1 MIKFSYPEV
10 DVLKKRNKMKRNT
23 GKKICSFVLYIFG
36 IVFICA
42 GVVGVISL
50 DNETFKDTK
59 ALNNNLNKTVST
71 KELVNSFQKLD
82 KKTISPVM
90 YSSFEDAVY
99 NSKYYPTSFV
109 GKLVHYGPDCP
120 ECGGHLGCNGQDARN
135 GNIYYNDSEYGK
147 LRIVAMSSNIPCG
160 SIIRINVDAY
170 DPDGMYAIVLDRGVS
185 GNMVDLLKTSA
196 KASSPVQTVNNV
208 TFDIVRYGY

>member
-1 MIKFSYPEV
+1 MSKMK
-10 DVLKKRNKMKRNT
+10 LKKNT
-23 GKKICSFVLYIFG
+23 GKKIIAGVLYVFGLVFIGAG
-36 IVFICA
+36 IV
-42 GVVGVISL
+42 GLVSL
-50 DNETFKDTK
+50 ENDSFESVEASNG
-59 ALNNNLNKTVST
+59 NLNKTIST

-82 KKTISPVM
+82 KRSLKPVM
-90 YSSFEDAVY
+90 YNDFESAVY
-99 NSKYYPTSFV
+99 NSQFYPTSFV

-147 LRIVAMSSNIPCG
+147 LRIVAMSSTIPCG

-185 GNMVDLLKTSA
+185 GNMVDLLKESA
-196 KASSPVQTVNNV
+196 KAKSPVATTSGV

>member
-1 MIKFSYPEV
+1 MA
-10 DVLKKRNKMKRNT
+10 KKSKLRRNIIPKLLS
-23 GKKICSFVLYIFG
+23 GVLYVFG

-42 GVVGVISL
+42 GVVGIMSL
-50 DNETFKDTK
+50 DNQTFKDTN
-59 ALNNNLNKTVST
+59 ALNNNLDKTVST
-71 KELVNSFQKLD
+71 KELVDSFQKLD
-82 KKTISPVM
+82 KKTLSPVM

-147 LRIVAMSSNIPCG
+147 LRIVAMSSTIPCG
-160 SIIRINVDAY
+160 SVIRINVSAY
-170 DPDGMYAIVLDRGVS
+170 DPDGMYAIVLDRGVD

-196 KASSPVQTVNNV
+196 RASSPVSSVNNV

>member
-1 MIKFSYPEV
+1 MT
-10 DVLKKRNKMKRNT
+10 KKSRNRKNT
-23 GKKICSFVLYIFG
+23 IPKVISGILYVFG
-36 IVFICA
+36 IMFICA
-42 GVVGVISL
+42 GVVGVVSL
-50 DNETFKDTK
+50 DNQIFKDTK
-59 ALNNNLNKTVST
+59 ALNNNLKKTVST
-71 KELVNSFQKLD
+71 KELVASFQKLD
-82 KKTISPVM
+82 KKTLSTVM
-90 YSSFEDAVY
+90 YSNFEDAVS
-99 NSKYYPTSFV
+99 NSRYYPTSFV

-147 LRIVAMSSNIPCG
+147 LRIVAMSSTIPCG

-185 GNMVDLLKTSA
+185 GNMVDLLKTSSR
-196 KASSPVQTVNNV
+196 ASSPVSSVNNV